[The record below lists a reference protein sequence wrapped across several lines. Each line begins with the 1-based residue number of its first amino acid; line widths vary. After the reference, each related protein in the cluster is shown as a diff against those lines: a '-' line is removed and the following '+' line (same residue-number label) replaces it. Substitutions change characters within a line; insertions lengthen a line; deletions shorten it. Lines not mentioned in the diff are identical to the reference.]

1 MRQLQQFRQG
11 NGGRVGKRGPEMK
24 WQNIVIEELEH
35 HYSKINSL
43 ENIKSK
49 IENLE
54 CKKSSLKGAQRMT
67 EYHAPDQAELTG
79 KTTLLNTITEIDR
92 LKATYRQNKRDV
104 ERISKSLAKLTPQE
118 YKIIEG
124 FFLSKRKN
132 NAYELSRELKYEKSH
147 IYNLKEWAH

>member
-1 MRQLQQFRQG
+1 
-11 NGGRVGKRGPEMK
+11 MK

-54 CKKSSLKGAQRMT
+54 CKKSSLKGAQYDRV
-67 EYHAPDQAELTG
+67 PCTG
-79 KTTLLNTITEIDR
+79 SGGTHWEDNLLNTITEIDK

-118 YKIIEG
+118 YKIIDG

-147 IYNLKEWAH
+147 IYNLKECALRKLTMELYGREEV